1 MTSLNGDHYFSK
13 CSFSFLVRQLF
24 RIEGI
29 KSIFFG
35 TDFITVTKV
44 NLKILYTSLIV

>member
-1 MTSLNGDHYFSK
+1 MIIF
-13 CSFSFLVRQLF
+13 CSRQLF

-29 KSIFFG
+29 RGVFFG

-44 NLKILYTSLIV
+44 WLIVQVLSTVCYAATYTYI